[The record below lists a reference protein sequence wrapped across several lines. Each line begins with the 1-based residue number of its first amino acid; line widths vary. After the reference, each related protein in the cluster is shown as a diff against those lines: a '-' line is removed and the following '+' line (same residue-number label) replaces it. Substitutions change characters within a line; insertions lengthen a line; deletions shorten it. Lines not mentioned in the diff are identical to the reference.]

1 MLLYCQFD
9 VHQTMHTDFLSQF
22 DLRCT
27 IFAFGVPHNSIK
39 PHNRIYVLVRG
50 SSKGAAQDRVENEIF
65 GSRIWETLRTQ
76 FPDEA
81 QFRTEVMSKVV
92 AIQGDMSID
101 RLGLSEEDRATIQ
114 KDTTV
119 FINSAASITFDGPLK
134 SAFNVRLKDKIVC
147 ISAAIVKK

>member
-1 MLLYCQFD
+1 MFFCSQGALALSEKSFSRKSCARCHRSKSKMLLYCQFD

-50 SSKGAAQDRVENEIF
+50 SSKGAAQGRVDNEIF
-65 GSRIWETLRTQ
+65 GSRIWETLRAQ

-81 QFRTEVMSKVV
+81 QF
-92 AIQGDMSID
+92 
-101 RLGLSEEDRATIQ
+101 
-114 KDTTV
+114 
-119 FINSAASITFDGPLK
+119 
-134 SAFNVRLKDKIVC
+134 
-147 ISAAIVKK
+147 